1 MSAVIWH
8 DLECGGYLEDLELW
22 RELAGDGPVLDLGC
36 GTGRVALDLAEQG
49 VPVVG
54 LDIDAVLL
62 EELRRRAG
70 ELPVETVRADVRDFH
85 LGRRFPVVLAPMQTV
100 QLLGGPAGRA
110 GLLGC
115 AKAHLEPG
123 GILAIAV
130 AEDIQTFDEVEEALP
145 LPDVREDG
153 GTVYFSQPVSIK
165 DEGERFEIQFVREVI
180 DPHGGRTSGRSVIHL
195 DQLDAR
201 QLEAEATG
209 FTVLE
214 RRSVPATEAY
224 VGSTV
229 VMLRA

>member
-1 MSAVIWH
+1 VSAVIWH
-8 DLECGGYLEDLELW
+8 DLECGGYFEDLELW
-22 RELAGDGPVLDLGC
+22 REIAGDGPVLDLGC
-36 GTGRVALDLAEQG
+36 GTGRVALDLAEHG

-54 LDIDAVLL
+54 IDLDEVLL

-70 ELPVETVRADVRDFH
+70 ELPVETVCADVRDFD

-110 GLLGC
+110 GFLRC

-123 GILAIAV
+123 GIFAIAV
-130 AEDIQTFDEVEEALP
+130 AEDVQTFDEVEETLP

-165 DEGERFEIQFVREVI
+165 DEGDRFEIQFVREVI

-201 QLEAEATG
+201 QLEAEAAG
-209 FTVLE
+209 FTVLD
-214 RRSVPATEAY
+214 RRTVPATEAY

>member
-1 MSAVIWH
+1 MSGVIWH

-201 QLEAEATG
+201 QLEAEAAG

-214 RRSVPATEAY
+214 RRTVPATEAY